1 MKLILE
7 LMKKYRSL
15 ISYGIFGV
23 LSTIVNIGTYY
34 LCYDVNG
41 MSNVLSN
48 ILAWIAAVL
57 FAFVTNK
64 LWVFE
69 SKSLA
74 PKVVLYEF
82 TTFMGCRG
90 ATGAMDLAI
99 MYVCV
104 DILLMPALVMKV
116 LSNILVIILNY
127 VFSKLIIFKKK

>member
-1 MKLILE
+1 MKFLLE

-15 ISYGIFGV
+15 IAYGIFGV

-34 LCYDVNG
+34 LCYDVND

-74 PKVVLYEF
+74 PKVVFYEF
-82 TTFMGCRG
+82 TTFMGCRA

-104 DILLMPALVMKV
+104 DVMCWPAMVMKMISNV
-116 LSNILVIILNY
+116 LVVLLNY

>member
-23 LSTIVNIGTYY
+23 LSTVVNIGTYY
-34 LCYDVNG
+34 LCYDVND

-48 ILAWIAAVL
+48 ILAWIVAVL

-69 SKSLA
+69 SKSLV
-74 PKVVLYEF
+74 PKVVFYEF
-82 TTFMGCRG
+82 TTFMGCRA

-104 DILLMPALVMKV
+104 DILKMPALVMKV

>member
-1 MKLILE
+1 MNLIFK

-15 ISYGIFGV
+15 IAYGIFGV

-34 LCYDVNG
+34 LCYDVND

-48 ILAWIAAVL
+48 VLAWIAAVL

-74 PKVVLYEF
+74 PKVVFYEF
-82 TTFMGCRG
+82 TTFMGCRT

-104 DILLMPALVMKV
+104 DVMCWPAMVMKMI
-116 LSNILVIILNY
+116 SNILVILLNY
-127 VFSKLIIFKKK
+127 IFSKLIIFKKK

>member
-1 MKLILE
+1 MKFLLE

-15 ISYGIFGV
+15 IAYGIFGV

-34 LCYDVNG
+34 LCYDVND

-74 PKVVLYEF
+74 PEVVFYEF

-104 DILLMPALVMKV
+104 DVLCWPAMVMKMI
-116 LSNILVIILNY
+116 SNILVILLNY

>member
-1 MKLILE
+1 MKLIIE

-23 LSTIVNIGTYY
+23 LSTVVNIGTYY

-74 PKVVLYEF
+74 LKVVFYEF
-82 TTFMGCRG
+82 TTFMGCRA

-104 DILLMPALVMKV
+104 DILKMPALVMKV